1 MAGAGADERRRKRV
15 FIIAG
20 AKSTESQTETDFGSE
35 IGNWTNLQPE
45 PTKNLATKAT
55 TFTIDGKT
63 NF

>member
-20 AKSTESQTETDFGSE
+20 AKSTESQTETDFGSGIE
-35 IGNWTNLQPE
+35 QTLKPE

-55 TFTIDGKT
+55 TFTINGKT